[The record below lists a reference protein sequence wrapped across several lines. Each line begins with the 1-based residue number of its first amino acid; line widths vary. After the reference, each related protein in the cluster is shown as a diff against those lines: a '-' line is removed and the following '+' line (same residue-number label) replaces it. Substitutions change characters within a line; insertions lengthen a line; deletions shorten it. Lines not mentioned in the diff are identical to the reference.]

1 MLSSQRL
8 GRTVMGGTAC
18 AVLAENVWV
27 RVARVGWGK
36 PAKIGNILYNSAIC
50 GGRIEI
56 CIRPSVPCAPAK
68 PVAGTKLLVRH
79 RAAKKRTESGEKNFA
94 IGLPVCGIYAN
105 FVTEN
110 PAK

>member
-1 MLSSQRL
+1 
-8 GRTVMGGTAC
+8 
-18 AVLAENVWV
+18 
-27 RVARVGWGK
+27 
-36 PAKIGNILYNSAIC
+36 
-50 GGRIEI
+50 
-56 CIRPSVPCAPAK
+56 VPCAPAK

>member
-1 MLSSQRL
+1 MPTRGGASGTNSSLR
-8 GRTVMGGTAC
+8 RES
-18 AVLAENVWV
+18 VLYKTSFDSIIAEIS
-27 RVARVGWGK
+27 
-36 PAKIGNILYNSAIC
+36 AKIGNILYNSAIF